1 MYKRQ
6 DQNHLCTCSERE
18 LARYYSRFSG
28 PLLDRFD
35 LHIQVLPVP
44 RSQITSGGKG
54 EDSYSMRQKVAVAA
68 EIQTERYKDAGIRF
82 NSRLTCLLYTSPAPK
97 EASRKEP

>member
-1 MYKRQ
+1 MVIKIISAPA
-6 DQNHLCTCSERE
+6 QNGNSPVTIRGFPE
-18 LARYYSRFSG
+18 
-28 PLLDRFD
+28 PLLDQFD

-82 NSRLTCLLYTSPAPK
+82 NGGRARSDRSFICL
-97 EASRKEP
+97 